1 MFSYNISKTADPFKF
16 KEICSKIEEG
26 INGIKKEKLITDV
39 DGSQIQIYSTENG
52 RIKVINDYE
61 IGAVYA
67 DSNINLSK
75 II

>member
-39 DGSQIQIYSTENG
+39 DGSQIQIYSTE
-52 RIKVINDYE
+52 KE
-61 IGAVYA
+61 IGRASCRERV
-67 DSNINLSK
+67 
-75 II
+75 